1 MNTGKAEWQPELPLS
16 LNQTVKGEITMF
28 YICDKFGFIS
38 GFEKRANYEGEVV
51 LKALHCMDIREA
63 KSFSNRGEAERAYR
77 KLGID
82 WWHCVLSS
90 NEQEEMAAS

>member
-1 MNTGKAEWQPELPLS
+1 
-16 LNQTVKGEITMF
+16 MF
-28 YICDKFGFIS
+28 YVCDKFGFIS
-38 GFEKRANYEGEVV
+38 GFEKRANFEGEVV

-63 KSFSNRGEAERAYR
+63 KSFPNRSEAERAYR

-90 NEQEEMAAS
+90 IEQEEMAAT